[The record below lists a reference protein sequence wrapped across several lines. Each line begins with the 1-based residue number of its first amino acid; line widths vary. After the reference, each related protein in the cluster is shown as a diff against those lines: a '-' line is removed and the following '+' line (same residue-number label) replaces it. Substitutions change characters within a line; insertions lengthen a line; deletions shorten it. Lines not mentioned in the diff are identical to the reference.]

1 MRPRLLERL
10 MSDLVILSSTLLG
23 CFSFLYPFFFPNF
36 EQTPSPAGIR
46 ITEMPLTMTLI
57 LGLCVLAM
65 LFESQQSTANARF
78 VALMGVLVAMNSV
91 LRYIETAIP
100 GPGGFSPIFFLIILS
115 GYLFGAKFG
124 FLMGAMTLFVS
135 AILTGGVGPWLPSQM
150 FTAGWVGMSA
160 AMLFPITSHLGWHG
174 KAGETVVLAI
184 FGAFWGLL
192 YGAIMNLW
200 SWPFLIGPAD
210 QYWQP
215 GISFSQTLARYGVF
229 YLVTSLAWDLGRSM
243 GNVLLIV
250 TLAPVTLRVLRR
262 FRERFTFVYLAAE
275 V

>member
-1 MRPRLLERL
+1 MSQSRWERL
-10 MSDLVILSSTLLG
+10 MSTLVIFASTVLG
-23 CFSFLYPFFFPNF
+23 CFSFIYPFLMPTFQ
-36 EQTPSPAGIR
+36 QTPSPAGIR
-46 ITEMPLTMTLI
+46 LSEMPLTMTLI
-57 LGLCVLAM
+57 LALCVLAL
-65 LFESQQSTANARF
+65 LFEAQQSAANARL
-78 VALMGVLVAMNSV
+78 VALMGVLVALNSV

-160 AMLFPITSHLGWHG
+160 AVLSPLTKRFGWQG
-174 KAGETVVLAI
+174 KRWEVILLAS
-184 FGAFWGLL
+184 FGVFWGLL

-200 SWPFLIGPAD
+200 SWPFIIGPAD

-215 GISFSQTLARYGVF
+215 GISVAETFARYGVF
-229 YLVTSLAWDLGRSM
+229 YVVTSLAWDLGRSF
-243 GNVLLIV
+243 GNALLIG
-250 TLAPVTLRVLRR
+250 LFGAATLRVLRR
-262 FRERFTFVYLAAE
+262 FHERFTFVYRPTE